1 MILSDIEKKYIPKIH
16 TINKNICNVDSSMSD
31 KEIDQIDEKIIR
43 MLQEDARTS
52 FKEIARQCGVS
63 TDTITNH
70 FNLMKKNGVIRGTTI
85 ILDPKKSDKKIIVI
99 MGIQI
104 THPYSDQ
111 VLSTVNKVPG
121 VCVATKAMGYF
132 DIEAIAIL
140 KDIEQIGTTKNMIED
155 FQQVKNV
162 NVDILVDKPL
172 LCPKNFEF
180 E

>member
-1 MILSDIEKKYIPKIH
+1 
-16 TINKNICNVDSSMSD
+16 MSD
-31 KEIDQIDEKIIR
+31 KEIGKIDKKIIR
-43 MLQEDARTS
+43 MLQEDARIS
-52 FKEIARQCGVS
+52 FKEIARQCAVS

-70 FNLMKKNGVIRGTTI
+70 FDMMKKNGVMRGTTI
-85 ILDPKKSDKKIIVI
+85 ILDPKKSDEKLIVI
-99 MGIQI
+99 IGIQI

-111 VLSTVNKVPG
+111 VLSMANKIPG
-121 VCVATKAMGYF
+121 VCVATKAMGHY

-140 KDIEQIGTTKNMIED
+140 KDIEQIGATKNMIED

-162 NVDILVDKPL
+162 DVDILVDKPL